1 MKNLIIFFWGLLSV
15 VPCWAQQEE
24 DMTSYIVNAG
34 FDRDLTW
41 NADGSKKGDMV
52 RETTLSDRSI
62 AYVTEDGSLYA
73 TINPTTP
80 KSRPDGRTF
89 EAINGFVGQ
98 INGWEWVTPRVNDGC
113 EWVYFGTLP
122 YDLENEAIPVAD
134 DGSGYI
140 IVPERSEDFDA
151 GTGYLYMRA
160 GWGGTFSYKQEVK
173 LPCAQYRL
181 EYWTININPNTSGS
195 ATDLTKITCR
205 RDVFREEGGEALA
218 STEWTKHEFEF
229 TPVDKFTI
237 EFGIQVSNNSS
248 NATPWMVIDGI
259 KLYKIDDA
267 DPAEVLRSDL
277 YYYTDELLAN
287 LPDSLMGVDGE
298 YFYGL
303 IDEAEALQEE
313 YFYDG
318 DDVEQ
323 LKAAIENLKGL
334 YEGMLEAA
342 QTARRLE
349 SLYAYAIKLLE
360 TTDDYPGYEALASY
374 CENVY
379 GQLYET
385 ANAEAIRAMEAEL
398 QQALSTYEQSNMTS
412 YIVNAGFDEDLTWNV
427 DGSKKGDLVR
437 ETTLS
442 DRSIAY
448 VTEDG
453 SLYATVNPTTSKSR
467 PDGRTYE
474 ATNGFVGQI
483 NGWEWVTPRVNDG
496 CEWVYFGTL
505 PYDLEDEAIPV
516 ADDGSSYIIV
526 PERSDDF
533 NGGTGYLY
541 MRAGWGGSFSYKQE
555 VKLPC
560 AQYRMEYWTRNINP
574 NTSGSAAD
582 LTKITCRHD
591 VFREEG
597 GAALAATEWTKHEFE
612 FTPVD
617 KFTIEFGIQ
626 VSNNSSNTTPWM
638 VIDGIKLYKIGD
650 ADPMELL
657 RSDLYYYVEEALPS
671 LPDSLI
677 GVDGEPFFGL
687 IDEAEALQEEYYYDG
702 DDFEQLKAAV
712 ENLRGLY
719 EGMLEA
725 AQTARH
731 IEALYAYAL
740 ELLDTTEYPGYEAL
754 ASYCDNM
761 DGQLY
766 ETANAE
772 AIKAMETELQQA
784 INTYLQSNMPNEGV
798 PGDANLDGTVDVVD
812 VTTTVDFILQKAYP
826 TDEQFLNTDV
836 NKDGTI
842 DVVDLTS
849 VVSIILGTYQP
860 AAAPHKAR
868 VKAAEQIQSDDVL
881 MIDGTD
887 VALKNTIPYV
897 AFQMDVTLADG
908 ATLNDVILSE
918 RATDHTTGKN
928 KLSEEENKY
937 RILVYSLTSTPIAGN
952 DGVLLSLKIT
962 GNQHFEISNI
972 KFTDESLTS
981 YTLNVKDITKVN
993 DLVADPSKVISYDLN
1008 GRPSNTTQKHGIH
1021 VIDGKKVIVK

>member
-1 MKNLIIFFWGLLSV
+1 MKKLLILSLGLLSIA
-15 VPCWAQQEE
+15 PCVAQQEE

-34 FDRDLTW
+34 FDEDLTFQS
-41 NADGSKKGDMV
+41 DGTMKEAVS
-52 RETTLSDRSI
+52 TNSSLSDRSW
-62 AYVTEDGSLYA
+62 AYITADSTLYA
-73 TINPTTP
+73 RP
-80 KSRPDGRTF
+80 KATSSQNRPDGRKF
-89 EAINGFVGQ
+89 EAVNGFIGR
-98 INGWEWVTPRVNDGC
+98 IKGWTVETSATFPNC
-113 EWVYFGTLP
+113 EWVYFGNVP
-122 YDLENEAIPVAD
+122 YDLAEESIPVAD
-134 DGSGYI
+134 DGDTFLVMPEKPEEFSGDDNI
-140 IVPERSEDFDA
+140 A
-151 GTGYLYMRA
+151 AAYLRA
-160 GWGGTFSYKQEVK
+160 GWGGSCIYKQVVN
-173 LPCAQYRL
+173 LPCAVYRL
-181 EYWTININPNTSGS
+181 EYWTINTNMNSTAIP
-195 ATDLTKITCR
+195 TDLTKVICR
-205 RDVFREEGGEALA
+205 REVFQEEEGSMAA
-218 STEWTKHEFEF
+218 TVWTKHEFEF
-229 TPVDKFTI
+229 TPVSEFTLQ
-237 EFGIQVSNNSS
+237 FGFKSASTGSARNPYVL
-248 NATPWMVIDGI
+248 IDGI
-259 KLYKIDDA
+259 KLYKIGEA
-267 DPAEVLRSDL
+267 DPEELLRSDI
-277 YYYTDELLAN
+277 YYYVDEA
-287 LPDSLMGVDGE
+287 LPRLSDSLMGVNGE
-298 YFYGL
+298 FFYGL
-303 IDEAEALQEE
+303 IEEAENLQRD
-313 YFYDG
+313 YLYDG
-318 DDVEQ
+318 DD
-323 LKAAIENLKGL
+323 AALLRESINKLKGL
-334 YEGMLEAA
+334 YDTMIEAA
-342 QTARRLE
+342 ETARRVEAQYRKALT
-349 SLYAYAIKLLE
+349 LLDV
-360 TTDDYPGYEALASY
+360 TDYPGKAEFAAY
-374 CENVY
+374 CENIRKL
-379 GQLYET
+379 LYET
-385 ANAEAIRAMEAEL
+385 GTVKTITAAEAEL

-427 DGSKKGDLVR
+427 DGSKKGDMVR

-483 NGWEWVTPRVNDG
+483 NGWEWVTPRMNDG

-505 PYDLEDEAIPV
+505 PYDLDDEAIPV
-516 ADDGSSYIIV
+516 ADDGSGYIIV

-533 NGGTGYLY
+533 DAGTGYLY

-560 AQYRMEYWTRNINP
+560 AQYRLEYWTININP
-574 NTSGSAAD
+574 NTSGSATD

-591 VFREEG
+591 VFQEEG
-597 GAALAATEWTKHEFE
+597 GAALAAKEWTKHEFE

-671 LPDSLI
+671 LPESLM
-677 GVDGEPFFGL
+677 GVDGEYFYGL
-687 IDEAEALQEEYYYDG
+687 IDEAETLQDEYYYDG

-712 ENLRGLY
+712 ENLKGLY

-725 AQTARH
+725 AQTARR

-740 ELLDTTEYPGYEAL
+740 ELLDTTEYPGYDAL

-761 DGQLY
+761 GGQLY

-772 AIKAMETELQQA
+772 AIKAMEAELQQA

-798 PGDANLDGTVDVVD
+798 PGDANLDGSVDVVD

-826 TDEQFLNTDV
+826 TDEQFQNTDV

-849 VVSIILGTYQP
+849 IVSIILGTYQP
-860 AAAPHKAR
+860 AAAPHKAPA
-868 VKAAEQIQSDDVL
+868 KATEQIQSDDVL
-881 MIDGTD
+881 VIDGTD
-887 VALKNTIPYV
+887 IVLQNTIEYQN
-897 AFQMDVTLADG
+897 FQMDITLAEG

-918 RATDHTTGKN
+918 RATDHTRGKN

-937 RILVYSLTSTPIAGN
+937 RILVYSLTNTPISGN

-993 DLVADPSKVISYDLN
+993 DLVADPSKVTSYDLN